1 MKRKYSYA
9 FPKKSR
15 KEDIQDDIEDKEEE
29 DSSGVGI
36 GILKSLMKQ
45 KVDCIGN
52 HIWFNTDVTN
62 QSISQL
68 IKIIHAKN
76 FLFSQKKRESEHT
89 FELIPKPL
97 YLHITSY
104 GGDLLEG
111 MAGVDCI
118 VNSTI
123 PIYTIVEGYAASA
136 ATFLSVVGKKRYM
149 TKNSVLLI
157 HQLSAGAW
165 GKMEELEDEHR
176 NNTFFMKKIYSLY
189 ERYTDISREKL
200 EKKMKRDIWWGYK
213 KCKKYGFVD
222 EVYVED
228 EL

>member
-1 MKRKYSYA
+1 MKRKHSHA
-9 FPKKSR
+9 FPIHSR
-15 KEDIQDDIEDKEEE
+15 KNEVRDDITNGEE
-29 DSSGVGI
+29 DDGSNGVGI

-68 IKIIHAKN
+68 NKIIHAKN
-76 FLFSQKKRESEHT
+76 FLFSQKKRESENT

-123 PIYTIVEGYAASA
+123 PIYTIIEGYAASA

-149 TKNSVLLI
+149 TRNSVLLI

-165 GKMEELEDEHR
+165 GKMEELEDEHK

-189 ERYTDISREKL
+189 KKYTEISKEKL

-222 EVYVED
+222 EVYTNE
-228 EL
+228 